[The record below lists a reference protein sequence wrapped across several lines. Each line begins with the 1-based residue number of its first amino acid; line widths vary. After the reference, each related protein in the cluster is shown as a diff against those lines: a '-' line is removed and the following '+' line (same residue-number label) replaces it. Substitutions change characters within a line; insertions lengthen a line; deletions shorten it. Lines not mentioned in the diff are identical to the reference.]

1 MDFIPK
7 KILIIQFRQIGDVL
21 LSAPAAEVLKANFP
35 GAKLDFLTQPPSD
48 QALERNPAID
58 EILAYESGRPLKW
71 ILEIRRRGYE
81 LVIDLMSNPR
91 SALVT
96 AMSGARLKAGPAYT
110 SSSWAYGA
118 KLELKP
124 GQREY
129 NPFFKIDL
137 LAQLGLKKIFYPY
150 PKCYPAPEDLAWSA
164 GAVAA
169 LAPPGRP
176 RTFSEAAKVRG
187 GPLIAFSPASRRITR
202 QWPAR
207 HYARLAALVT
217 QRTKASVM
225 VLWGPGERALAED
238 VVRMAGPPPAE
249 FTHRRAPQ
257 PVFPYAAPGVTL
269 APETATLSRLSALLK
284 QAALLVSNCNGAR
297 HIAQASGIPTLGI
310 YGSSRPESW
319 TPPDDPRHQ
328 VVRNETLA
336 CIACQKSDCARELEC
351 LEELAPETVFAK
363 LEGM

>member
-1 MDFIPK
+1 MDFTPK

-58 EILAYESGRPLKW
+58 EVLAYESARPLKW
-71 ILEIRRRGYE
+71 ILEVRRRGYD

-96 AMSGARLKAGPAYT
+96 ALSGARVKAGPAYT
-110 SSSWAYGA
+110 SSAWAYGV

-137 LAQLGLKKIFYPY
+137 LAQLGLKTIFYPC
-150 PKCYPAPEDLAWSA
+150 PKCYPAPEDLAWAA
-164 GAVAA
+164 GAAAA
-169 LAPPGRP
+169 LALP
-176 RTFSEAAKVRG
+176 A
-187 GPLIAFSPASRRITR
+187 GPLIAFSPASRRLTR
-202 QWPAR
+202 RWPAE

-225 VLWGPGERALAED
+225 VLWGPGERPLAEE
-238 VVRMAGPPPAE
+238 VVRLASSPSVA
-249 FTHRRAPQ
+249 
-257 PVFPYAAPGVTL
+257 L

-297 HIAQASGIPTLGI
+297 HIAQASGVPTLGI

-319 TPPDDPRHQ
+319 TPPGDPRHQ
-328 VVRNETLA
+328 AVRNESLA
-336 CIACQKSDCARELEC
+336 CIACQKSDCAQGLEC
-351 LEELAPETVFAK
+351 LKGLAPQTVFAK
-363 LEGM
+363 LEEMMKTVAR